1 MTEPEM
7 ERAEWERL
15 AAEHVMGLLEGDER
29 ARAEGLLAADASF
42 AALVETWQNRFQ
54 ELDDLTQDVPA
65 GETLWARIEAGLP
78 SGTSATPARSRVT
91 APVRTSAFATL
102 WRSLPFWRGAGLA
115 GALASLLLLVGVG
128 VFAQRAARQPV
139 LIAVLLNDANR
150 PSAVVNAFA
159 NGNAE
164 LVPLD
169 GIPIP
174 PGRSLEI
181 WTLWDQARGPVSIGV
196 IDAART
202 VRLKLD
208 DLPRTAPNQL
218 FEVSLEPAGGSPTGL
233 PTGPVLMKGTA
244 SNAL

>member
-29 ARAEGLLAADASF
+29 ARAEGLIGADASF
-42 AALVETWQNRFQ
+42 AALVDTWQDRFQ
-54 ELDDLTQDVPA
+54 ELDDATPEVPA
-65 GETLWARIEAGLP
+65 GETLWARIEGSLP
-78 SGTSATPARSRVT
+78 SAAPFRARAPAAARPSVL
-91 APVRTSAFATL
+91 ASL

-115 GALASLLLLVGVG
+115 GALASLLLLIGVG
-128 VFAQRAARQPV
+128 VFAERAARQPV

-159 NGNAE
+159 NGSAE
-164 LVPLD
+164 LIPLD

-174 PGRSLEI
+174 PDRSLEI

-202 VRLKLD
+202 VRLKLEN
-208 DLPRTAPNQL
+208 LPRTAPNQL
-218 FEVSLEPAGGSPTGL
+218 FEVSLEPSGGSPTGR

>member
-7 ERAEWERL
+7 ERAEWERM
-15 AAEHVMGLLEGDER
+15 AAEHAMGLLEGDER
-29 ARAEGLLAADASF
+29 ARAEGLIGADASF
-42 AALVETWQNRFQ
+42 AALVETWQSRLL
-54 ELDDLTQDVPA
+54 ELDETTSEIPA
-65 GETLWARIEAGLP
+65 GETLWARIEGSLP
-78 SGTSATPARSRVT
+78 SEARGPARAATT
-91 APVRTSAFATL
+91 ARPPFLASL

-128 VFAQRAARQPV
+128 VFAERAARQPV

-169 GIPIP
+169 GIPVP

-196 IDAART
+196 LDAART

-208 DLPRTAPNQL
+208 NLPRTSPNQV
-218 FEVSLEPAGGSPTGL
+218 FEISLEPAGGSPTGR